1 MCVNLDIPSPEG
13 GQGVGWAHSKQ
24 SSLRSCLAT
33 EHVIGMSLPQSAA
46 GVCNTHGTQE
56 TWSICGTECDPCL
69 VKKKHLF
76 ADQVTWARSLAQPFK
91 RMKDFQCL
99 KL

>member
-24 SSLRSCLAT
+24 RSLRSCLAT

-56 TWSICGTECDPCL
+56 TRSICGTECDPCL
-69 VKKKHLF
+69 VKKTTYLQTKSPGHGHWLNF
-76 ADQVTWARSLAQPFK
+76 SK
-91 RMKDFQCL
+91 E
-99 KL
+99 